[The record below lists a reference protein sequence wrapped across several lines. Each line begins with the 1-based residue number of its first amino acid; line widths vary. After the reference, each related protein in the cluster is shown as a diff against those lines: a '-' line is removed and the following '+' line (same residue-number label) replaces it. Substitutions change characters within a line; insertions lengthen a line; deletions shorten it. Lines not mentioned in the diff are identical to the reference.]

1 MEQVQEHGVPE
12 VLGVPKARKLGIL
25 ISVAPT
31 HPSFHHGLQLAAAAL
46 SAKDEVYLYCLDD
59 AVAGVDDERTQLLRS
74 HGLRLFACA
83 YACQRRKIVPGENAL
98 YGGLTLLND
107 VMAATDR
114 FVSFN

>member
-1 MEQVQEHGVPE
+1 MEQVQEQTSN
-12 VLGVPKARKLGIL
+12 VPKARKLGIL

-31 HPSFHHGLQLAAAAL
+31 HASFHHGLRLAAAAL
-46 SAKDEVYLYCLDD
+46 SAKDEVYLYCLDA
-59 AVAGVDDERTQLLRS
+59 AVAGVEDERVQTLRG

-107 VMAATDR
+107 VMSATDR

>member
-1 MEQVQEHGVPE
+1 MPWRAW
-12 VLGVPKARKLGIL
+12 K
-25 ISVAPT
+25 T
-31 HPSFHHGLQLAAAAL
+31 
-46 SAKDEVYLYCLDD
+46 
-59 AVAGVDDERTQLLRS
+59 

>member
-1 MEQVQEHGVPE
+1 MEQEPK
-12 VLGVPKARKLGIL
+12 PKARKLGIL

-31 HPSFHHGLQLAAAAL
+31 HASFHHGLQLAAAAL
-46 SAKDEVYLYCLDD
+46 TAKDEVYLYCLDD
-59 AVAGVDDERTQLLRS
+59 AVAGVEDQRVQTLRG

-107 VMAATDR
+107 VMSATDR